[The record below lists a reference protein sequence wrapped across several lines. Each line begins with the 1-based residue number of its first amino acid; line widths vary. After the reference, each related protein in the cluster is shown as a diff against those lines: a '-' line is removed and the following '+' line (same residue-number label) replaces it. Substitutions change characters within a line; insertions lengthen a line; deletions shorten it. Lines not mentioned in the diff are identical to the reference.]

1 MLPNLMKGRTTG
13 GVNRVKRVN
22 RVNRVNHVKRVNGV
36 NRVNRVNRVKKVK
49 RVNLVNKVKYVN
61 RVNAVKRVKSVKG
74 VKGGKTRSP
83 QRNAGSAAIRPKPHA
98 LSKSSGP
105 SLTAVLVRHSR
116 IRALVNPGWRL
127 HISETKPV
135 TNGVAID
142 VPLNSS

>member
-1 MLPNLMKGRTTG
+1 MADRQPAGANWEDVWIPTACDMCYNGCTI
-13 GVNRVKRVN
+13 RVN
-22 RVNRVNHVKRVNGV
+22 RVNG
-36 NRVNRVNRVKKVK
+36 VNRVKKVK
-49 RVNLVNKVKYVN
+49 RVNRVNKVKYVN
-61 RVNAVKRVKSVKG
+61 RVNAVKRVKIVNG

-83 QRNAGSAAIRPKPHA
+83 QRSAGSAAIRPKPQA
-98 LSKSSGP
+98 LSKSPGP

-135 TNGVAID
+135 TNGVAIE